1 MTDLKERLE
10 EIFKKTKAERLNRE
24 LLFDGG
30 FIKVFKEEYLLP
42 DGRVITKQVVT
53 KNGGKPAAIIVVRT
67 VDDKYLLV
75 FQNRVDNIVSCEF
88 PSGYIEENE
97 NPIAGAL
104 REVKE
109 ETGYVSTDARIL
121 DEFISSIGTEN
132 TKLYIIFVD
141 NAKMG
146 DGQELDDDEYINYE
160 LFDFDELTYLINN
173 NYILSSSNRLAYY
186 HLKEMVQN
194 K

>member
-1 MTDLKERLE
+1 MLEERL
-10 EIFKKTKAERLNRE
+10 KKIIENTKAERLNRE

-30 FIKVFKEEYLLP
+30 FIKVFKEDYKLP
-42 DGRVITKQVVT
+42 DGRIITKQVVS

-88 PSGYIEENE
+88 PSGYIEEGE
-97 NPIAGAL
+97 DPIVGAL

-109 ETGYVSTDARIL
+109 ETGYISNEARVL
-121 DEFISSIGTEN
+121 DTFISSIGTES
-132 TKLYIIFVD
+132 TRFIIFVD
-141 NAKMG
+141 NAKKTSN
-146 DGQELDDDEYINYE
+146 QELDKDEFINYE
-160 LFDFDELTYLINN
+160 EFNFDELTYLIDN
-173 NYILSSSNRLAYY
+173 NYIQSSSNKLAYY
-186 HLKEMVQN
+186 HLKDILQN

>member
-1 MTDLKERLE
+1 MLEERL
-10 EIFKKTKAERLNRE
+10 KKIIENTKAERLNRE

-30 FIKVFKEEYLLP
+30 FIKVFKEDYKLP
-42 DGRVITKQVVT
+42 DGRIITKQVVS

-88 PSGYIEENE
+88 PSGYIEEGE
-97 NPIAGAL
+97 DPIVGAL

-109 ETGYVSTDARIL
+109 ETGYISNEARVL
-121 DEFISSIGTEN
+121 DTFISSIGTES
-132 TKLYIIFVD
+132 TRLFIIFVD
-141 NAKMG
+141 NAKKTSN
-146 DGQELDDDEYINYE
+146 QELDKDEFINYE
-160 LFDFDELTYLINN
+160 EFNFDELTYLIDN
-173 NYILSSSNRLAYY
+173 NYIQSSSNKLAYY
-186 HLKEMVQN
+186 HLKDILQN